1 MTLHRTA
8 PGIALAVALAVTGSV
23 TPTLTPTPT
32 SALSPSASGAP
43 EPVAPVPVL
52 APLTWEPTLR
62 PVEETVTTGGGWTIV
77 VDQGRSLAT
86 IDGPPAIT
94 VARKKRFRIGEVLLD
109 TACAVI
115 VKADT
120 LEEKPAV
127 ATVIDLASGRSTIL
141 DGRSEVPTTAGG
153 T

>member
-23 TPTLTPTPT
+23 TPTLTATPT

-77 VDQGRSLAT
+77 VDQERSFGHHRRPTGDHGGR
-86 IDGPPAIT
+86 DET
-94 VARKKRFRIGEVLLD
+94 VPDR
-109 TACAVI
+109 
-115 VKADT
+115 
-120 LEEKPAV
+120 
-127 ATVIDLASGRSTIL
+127 
-141 DGRSEVPTTAGG
+141 
-153 T
+153 